1 MDGRRR
7 ELERREDTRAR
18 VDRDGIE
25 WEKWLERKKWK
36 ERNRGENDGQ
46 RRMNK
51 NGGGRG
57 GGDSWSKVIEERKY
71 RWIEG
76 RRREREMV
84 R

>member
-1 MDGRRR
+1 
-7 ELERREDTRAR
+7 
-18 VDRDGIE
+18 
-25 WEKWLERKKWK
+25 
-36 ERNRGENDGQ
+36 
-46 RRMNK
+46 MNK